1 MDGRCLMYILWKE
14 PQILRPFISNL
25 FQGNLVSREERKGNT
40 GQSYKTK
47 WTFEVTWTAISDAE
61 GLTDIWAVQWRRIA
75 IPFHVVQIWRRC
87 INMNHSLSIVPG
99 FAYSM
104 SPAPTMIERT
114 ITLADEDAH
123 SEQQQPFYRAYGQ
136 VVGGGFEY
144 MDFGIWRNKTIVI

>member
-1 MDGRCLMYILWKE
+1 MERA
-14 PQILRPFISNL
+14 SNL
-25 FQGNLVSREERKGNT
+25 ASLHLQFVPRKFGFKRRKEGEHRAELQNKMNFWGYLDFHFRCRGPYWYMGCPVEE
-40 GQSYKTK
+40 
-47 WTFEVTWTAISDAE
+47 
-61 GLTDIWAVQWRRIA
+61 IA

-136 VVGGGFEY
+136 VVGGSSEY
-144 MDFGIWRNKTIVI
+144 LDFGMWLNKIIVI